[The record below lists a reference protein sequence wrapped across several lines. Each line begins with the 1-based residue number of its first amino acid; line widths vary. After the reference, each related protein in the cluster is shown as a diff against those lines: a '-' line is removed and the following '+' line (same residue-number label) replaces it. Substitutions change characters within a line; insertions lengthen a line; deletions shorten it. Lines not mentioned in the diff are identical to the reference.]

1 MILWYCRKKI
11 AYFVIFIAPSLSCWF
26 ILSQFSVEL
35 VSNFSKQRFALQEM
49 LRCVSCRLTDYFVV
63 RSFAAI
69 VAEIVDCVTQ
79 VGGAWRE
86 HNCFCIMTFARK
98 VRPYTWENT
107 IFVTKLCTQNNRCFT
122 SQFVGL
128 VAKAEGNFFIATT
141 VTKCHA
147 TSLPFARHVTRCEV
161 LCLFYDNLLNFFLM
175 K

>member
-1 MILWYCRKKI
+1 MILQKENCI
-11 AYFVIFIAPSLSCWF
+11 FCYFHSSFP
-26 ILSQFSVEL
+26 EL
-35 VSNFSKQRFALQEM
+35 LVQISRKQRFALQEM

-128 VAKAEGNFFIATT
+128 VAKAEGFFFHCNYCNQMSRNEFALCTT
-141 VTKCHA
+141 CYKMRGLVH
-147 TSLPFARHVTRCEV
+147 
-161 LCLFYDNLLNFFLM
+161 FLW
-175 K
+175 